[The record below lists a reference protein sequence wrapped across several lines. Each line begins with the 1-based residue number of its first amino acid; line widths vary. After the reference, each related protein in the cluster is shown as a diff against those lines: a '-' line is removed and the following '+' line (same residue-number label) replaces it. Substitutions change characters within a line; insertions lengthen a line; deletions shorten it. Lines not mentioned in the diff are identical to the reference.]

1 MNNERQKLKLHH
13 VAITVSDMQR
23 SIRFYKRLGFELTSV
38 YDKSEPG
45 AKGASLKL
53 GSNELEM
60 FCFKDS
66 AKNNSRELKE
76 TFKIIGVTH
85 FALGHENLDE
95 CCKKLKKAGFEV
107 LHEPKTASTGH
118 RYSFIKDPNG
128 IYIELFETKKSQKQL
143 MRKR

>member
-1 MNNERQKLKLHH
+1 MNNEELNLKLHH
-13 VAITVSDMQR
+13 LAITVSDIQK
-23 SIRFYKRLGFELTSV
+23 SVSFYKRLGFELISI

-53 GSNELEM
+53 ESNELEM

-66 AKNNSRELKE
+66 TKSKSRELKE
-76 TFKIIGVTH
+76 TFKTIGITH
-85 FALGHENLDE
+85 FALGHEDLDE

-118 RYSFIKDPNG
+118 RYSFIKDPDG
-128 IYIELFETKKSQKQL
+128 IYIELFETKKVKNG
-143 MRKR
+143 